1 MDCIDKS
8 VETLEIDLIGNLS
21 VGVVCVDESLDV
33 LYLNAAAE
41 AVLKVSSNKARGRNL
56 LDFTELPDSLLA
68 HMHETL
74 QSGQPFNDREVN
86 LAPAGGSPL
95 LVDCTISPWTQRK
108 QNVGLVIELTAIDRQ
123 VRIAREEALSTQQ
136 QGTTSLLRSLAH
148 EIKNPLGGLRGA
160 AQLLENELD
169 DNALR
174 EYTKIIIRESDRL
187 RQLIDRMLGPA
198 SALEMKMLNIHEVLE
213 HVRKIIGVEA
223 PSGIELAF
231 DYDPSIPELLSDHDR
246 LVQVFLNIAGNA
258 LNAVGTSGKIIFR
271 SRVIS
276 NLTIGTTRHP
286 LVVGVEIIDDG
297 KGITEELREQIFFP
311 LVSGSADG
319 TGLGL
324 SIAQTTI
331 HQLGGL
337 IECTSEPKRTT
348 FTVLIPI
355 ATKISTAD

>member
-1 MDCIDKS
+1 M
-8 VETLEIDLIGNLS
+8 
-21 VGVVCVDESLDV
+21 
-33 LYLNAAAE
+33 
-41 AVLKVSSNKARGRNL
+41 
-56 LDFTELPDSLLA
+56 
-68 HMHETL
+68 
-74 QSGQPFNDREVN
+74 
-86 LAPAGGSPL
+86 
-95 LVDCTISPWTQRK
+95 
-108 QNVGLVIELTAIDRQ
+108 
-123 VRIAREEALSTQQ
+123 
-136 QGTTSLLRSLAH
+136 
-148 EIKNPLGGLRGA
+148 
-160 AQLLENELD
+160 
-169 DNALR
+169 
-174 EYTKIIIRESDRL
+174 
-187 RQLIDRMLGPA
+187 
-198 SALEMKMLNIHEVLE
+198 
-213 HVRKIIGVEA
+213 
-223 PSGIELAF
+223 
-231 DYDPSIPELLSDHDR
+231 
-246 LVQVFLNIAGNA
+246 FLNIAGNA

-355 ATKISTAD
+355 ATKISTTD

>member
-1 MDCIDKS
+1 MDDIDTS
-8 VETLEIDLIGNLS
+8 PETMEIDLIGNLS

-33 LYLNAAAE
+33 IFLNAAAE
-41 AVLKVSSNKARGRNL
+41 MILKVSSNKARGRNL
-56 LDFTELPDSLLA
+56 LDFTELPDTLLA

-86 LAPAGGSPL
+86 LAPAGSPPL
-95 LVDCTISPWTQRK
+95 LADCTISPWTQRK
-108 QNVGLVIELTAIDRQ
+108 QQIGLVIELTAIDRQ

-148 EIKNPLGGLRGA
+148 EIKNPLGGLR
-160 AQLLENELD
+160 
-169 DNALR
+169 
-174 EYTKIIIRESDRL
+174 
-187 RQLIDRMLGPA
+187 DRMLGPA
-198 SALEMKMLNIHEVLE
+198 SALEMQMLNIHEVLE
-213 HVRKIIGVEA
+213 HVRKIIAVEA
-223 PSGIELAF
+223 PAGVKLAF
-231 DYDPSIPELLSDHDR
+231 DYDPSIPELISDHDR

-258 LNAVGTSGKIIFR
+258 LNAVGPKGKIIFR
-271 SRVIS
+271 SRVRS
-276 NLTIGTTRHP
+276 NLTIGAARHP

-311 LVSGSADG
+311 LVSGSNDG

-355 ATKISTAD
+355 TTNISTTN